1 MDELE
6 IHNVDE
12 LIESFINYL
21 IVECGL
27 SRNTILSYSHDL
39 QLFTNFLLSKKISD
53 FNDVRPGTIT
63 SFIIS
68 EKKRGLSITSV
79 TRTIVS
85 TRMLYRFLLSEGG
98 CMSPGPNV
106 LDFEIIP
113 TEYRWRFWI
122 QGVDN
127 LLSV

>member
-1 MDELE
+1 M
-6 IHNVDE
+6 DE
-12 LIESFINYL
+12 LIESFINYI

-53 FNDVRPGTIT
+53 FNDVRPDMIT

-68 EKKRGLSITSV
+68 EKKRGLSITSI

-85 TRMLYRFLLSEGG
+85 IRMLYRFLLSEGKLQKT
-98 CMSPGPNV
+98 P
-106 LDFEIIP
+106 
-113 TEYRWRFWI
+113 
-122 QGVDN
+122 
-127 LLSV
+127 LLRLIRQSSGKDYP